1 VRRAIP
7 FTIIVCSLLISV
19 GQVSAIVEEK
29 IIQDEVGDVRSSI
42 TNQTVDIP
50 CIDIEKVTYYRDGKN
65 VTITLQVAGKL
76 GRAGIEEK
84 YYMYSVAIRL
94 ITKLGDEEREYDIM
108 YVDMDFGEMMGE
120 KLKYKEGVV
129 LFEGENISNDVGP
142 VPGTDDKLRAF
153 FQLRD
158 ENEKSFSINATTVLM
173 ATDKISLVNGNF
185 SKEGMD
191 TLSYEFPKSTAQVN
205 QTNQTGQD
213 GGKDKKTPDI
223 GITGIIIAVIA
234 VTAILIA
241 LRKRR

>member
-1 VRRAIP
+1 MKRTIP

-19 GQVSAIVEEK
+19 GQVTAVEEK
-29 IIQDEVGDVRSSI
+29 IIQDQVGDVKSSM

-65 VTITLQVAGKL
+65 VTVTLQVAGKL

-84 YYMYSVAIRL
+84 YYMYSVVIGL
-94 ITKLGDEEREYDIM
+94 ITKLGDEERKYDIM

-120 KLKYKEGVV
+120 KMKYKKGVV
-129 LFEGENISNDVGP
+129 LFEGKNISNDVGP
-142 VPGTDDKLRAF
+142 APGTDDKLRAF
-153 FQLRD
+153 FQLKD
-158 ENEKSFSINATTVLM
+158 ENEISFSINATTILM
-173 ATDKISLVNGNF
+173 ATNEISLVNGNF

-191 TLSYEFPKSTAQVN
+191 TLYYEFPKPTAPVN

-213 GGKDKKTPDI
+213 GGHDKKTPDI